1 MGKVGLLK
9 ACKQSKRRKK
19 EVKEEK
25 LWFASNDD
33 WMRKRETEREQ
44 VVSGVIKGQYTNKD
58 CSHLL

>member
-33 WMRKRETEREQ
+33 WMGKRERKQ
-44 VVSGVIKGQYTNKD
+44 VQE
-58 CSHLL
+58 